1 MFFSKKKWV
10 LAPAAGNVLPID
22 QVKDDV
28 FSSKMMGGGFAI
40 TDHNGKIFAPITGS
54 VVDVFP
60 TKHAITL
67 KTESGAV
74 VLVHMGLDTVEMEG
88 NPFTILVEKGQ
99 EIRASDPLALMDIR
113 ALASADKDS
122 VLIVVL
128 VEDDGVLQI
137 NRGQVNWGEKLFYYQ

>member
-1 MFFSKKKWV
+1 
-10 LAPAAGNVLPID
+10 
-22 QVKDDV
+22 
-28 FSSKMMGGGFAI
+28 
-40 TDHNGKIFAPITGS
+40 
-54 VVDVFP
+54 
-60 TKHAITL
+60 
-67 KTESGAV
+67 
-74 VLVHMGLDTVEMEG
+74 MEG